1 MSIPEAFGKTLRRYR
16 KAKGWSQEK
25 LALESGHQR
34 VFISWLENG
43 KKQAT
48 VSTVFTLA
56 KALDIDPSELIR
68 GVETELKTKRRPA
81 AADRS

>member
-1 MSIPEAFGKTLRRYR
+1 MTVPQAFGKALRRLR
-16 KAKGWSQEK
+16 KSKGWSQEQ

-48 VSTVFTLA
+48 VSIVFSLA
-56 KALDIDPSELIR
+56 EALDIAPSELIAE
-68 GVETELKTKRRPA
+68 VETELSAR
-81 AADRS
+81 

>member
-1 MSIPEAFGKTLRRYR
+1 MTVPQAFGKALRRLR
-16 KAKGWSQEK
+16 KSKGWSQEQ

-48 VSTVFTLA
+48 VSTVFSLA
-56 KALDIDPSELIR
+56 EALDIAPSELIAE
-68 GVETELKTKRRPA
+68 VETELSAR
-81 AADRS
+81 